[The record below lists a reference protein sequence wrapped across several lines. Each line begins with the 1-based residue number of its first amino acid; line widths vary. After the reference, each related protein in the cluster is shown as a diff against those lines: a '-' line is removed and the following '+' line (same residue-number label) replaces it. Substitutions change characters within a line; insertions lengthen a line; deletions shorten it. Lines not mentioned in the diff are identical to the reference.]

1 MDIFRIIPLVI
12 SLAAVVISLLAYLRT
27 GRQNLKQAHRTAL
40 NLIIDLE
47 STLSILQSN
56 LLTMDLA
63 NYRSEVVE
71 VVEAARAQLP
81 KLISSARDNRKII
94 ETLPNS
100 QKIMEFEPALQSI
113 CTGARDLAEMISHGL
128 ERGKI
133 K

>member
-100 QKIMEFEPALQSI
+100 QKIMEFELALQSI

>member
-1 MDIFRIIPLVI
+1 
-12 SLAAVVISLLAYLRT
+12 
-27 GRQNLKQAHRTAL
+27 
-40 NLIIDLE
+40 
-47 STLSILQSN
+47 
-56 LLTMDLA
+56 MDLA

-100 QKIMEFEPALQSI
+100 QKIMEFELALQSI